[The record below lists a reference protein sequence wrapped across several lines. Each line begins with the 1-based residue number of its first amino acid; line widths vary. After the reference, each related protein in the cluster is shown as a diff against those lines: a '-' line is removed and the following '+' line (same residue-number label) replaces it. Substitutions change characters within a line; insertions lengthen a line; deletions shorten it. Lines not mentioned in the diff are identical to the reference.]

1 MQELKGN
8 AVAAAASYLAAAF
21 STTPAVVDTM
31 ALQARLFAGLNL
43 MRAGFK
49 EDARAQFEW
58 LVKNSKDTALL
69 EAARRGLNRL

>member
-1 MQELKGN
+1 
-8 AVAAAASYLAAAF
+8 
-21 STTPAVVDTM
+21 
-31 ALQARLFAGLNL
+31 

-49 EDARAQFEW
+49 QDAKAQFEW